1 MRSLAGSRVAAIAG
15 RRGWPRFRRG
25 ATEVSACGGGYGRKG
40 ASRRLAAIC
49 GRSDH
54 QIDGDLVIPPFQ
66 RCPRSRLDR
75 GSSRHGGLP
84 LGTVAKVGIKTIA
97 SRQQLRGSRPT
108 STTDDP
114 RAIVMMHSVYEIR
127 VTLSTKKSM
136 HSGREGWQ
144 LRQRYAVRPGS
155 RALRTD
161 VSCHLPFHFP
171 DMAGS
176 AELKLMECWRSPAFD
191 DRSPLLDLGFV
202 MRARHRRLLVACGIF

>member
-75 GSSRHGGLP
+75 GSSRNGGLP
-84 LGTVAKVGIKTIA
+84 LRAVAKVGIKTIA

-108 STTDDP
+108 SASDDP
-114 RAIVMMHSVYEIR
+114 HTIVMMRFVYEIR
-127 VTLSTKKSM
+127 VTLSTKKIDAFG
-136 HSGREGWQ
+136 SGRLAAASTICGQ
-144 LRQRYAVRPGS
+144 ARQPGAPH
-155 RALRTD
+155 R
-161 VSCHLPFHFP
+161 CFIPPPIPFPGHGGIRGIEI
-171 DMAGS
+171 DGVL
-176 AELKLMECWRSPAFD
+176 EI
-191 DRSPLLDLGFV
+191 
-202 MRARHRRLLVACGIF
+202 ARL